1 MRHPSTYA
9 IYTLPDDTDFSE
21 GFQRSAGF
29 AAPSNDVN
37 TEKVSLLMSGNG
49 MRSELEPVE
58 DIYNDFLA
66 HGCSGK
72 DSFSVM
78 PASGEERILYMD
90 KYQKVGKCEPF
101 I

>member
-1 MRHPSTYA
+1 
-9 IYTLPDDTDFSE
+9 
-21 GFQRSAGF
+21 
-29 AAPSNDVN
+29 
-37 TEKVSLLMSGNG
+37 MSGNG
-49 MRSELEPVE
+49 MQSELEPVE
-58 DIYNDFLA
+58 DIYDDFLA